1 MLKVNPTQR
10 EEMKGFVCLFFFQEV
25 QLISHRKTERNGVC
39 LVRILH
45 AQPES
50 ALEHEI
56 TSSLAGCVWGGG
68 SYLCLGSPGDL
79 LQTPP
84 LCQLVEL
91 KMGPRPSLIF
101 RLAALG
107 TLSPCTTL
115 PCGPAG
121 LQQEPL

>member
-10 EEMKGFVCLFFFQEV
+10 EEMKVFFFFQEV
-25 QLISHRKTERNGVC
+25 QLISHRKTERDGVC
-39 LVRILH
+39 LFRILH

-56 TSSLAGCVWGGG
+56 TSSLGRGGG
-68 SYLCLGSPGDL
+68 GRLIFVSALLATSYTLRHYARL
-79 LQTPP
+79 L
-84 LCQLVEL
+84 EH
-91 KMGPRPSLIF
+91 KMGPRPSLIC

-107 TLSPCTTL
+107 KLSPCTTL